1 MGRLAGVA
9 GFAVVMVLLSS
20 AGNARADVVV
30 RVDKSSQRMSVIVN
44 GEHRYTW
51 AVSTGIY
58 GTPSGTFRPQS
69 LARYHRSTLYNNAP
83 MPYSIFYDGNFAIH
97 GTTHVSQ
104 LGGPASRG
112 CIRLHP
118 SKRRRPVLAGAA
130 TGPGQHQNFD
140 PLGRIRLKWNPR
152 EQRTRSAPSL
162 ACGGGWGGVSM
173 RAIEAP
179 QRGAKSA
186 TRSCTPLMSPSNM
199 AKFSRLTATKTPTPR
214 VGASTT

>member
-1 MGRLAGVA
+1 MIERGLEDATWRMPPGGCHLEDAMGRLAGVA

-30 RVDKSSQRMSVIVN
+30 RIDKSSQWMSVIVN

-83 MPYSIFYDGNFAIH
+83 MPYSIFYDGNFAVH

-118 SKRRRPVLAGAA
+118 SNAAVLFSLVQQQG
-130 TGPGQHQNFD
+130 
-140 PLGRIRLKWNPR
+140 LGNTRI
-152 EQRTRSAPSL
+152 S
-162 ACGGGWGGVSM
+162 
-173 RAIEAP
+173 IH
-179 QRGAKSA
+179 
-186 TRSCTPLMSPSNM
+186 
-199 AKFSRLTATKTPTPR
+199 
-214 VGASTT
+214 

>member
-1 MGRLAGVA
+1 MAERGLEDAMGRLAGVA
-9 GFAVVMVLLSS
+9 GFAVVMSLLSS

-97 GTTHVSQ
+97 GTTHVSR

-118 SKRRRPVLAGAA
+118 SNAA
-130 TGPGQHQNFD
+130 ILFSLVQQQG
-140 PLGRIRLKWNPR
+140 LGNTRI
-152 EQRTRSAPSL
+152 S
-162 ACGGGWGGVSM
+162 
-173 RAIEAP
+173 IH
-179 QRGAKSA
+179 
-186 TRSCTPLMSPSNM
+186 
-199 AKFSRLTATKTPTPR
+199 
-214 VGASTT
+214 